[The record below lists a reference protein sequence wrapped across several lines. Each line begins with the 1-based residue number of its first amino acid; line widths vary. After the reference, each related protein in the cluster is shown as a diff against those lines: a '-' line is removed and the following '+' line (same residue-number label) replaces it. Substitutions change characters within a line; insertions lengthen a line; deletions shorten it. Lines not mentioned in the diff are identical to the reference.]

1 MNHVELHEV
10 LSKTLKDLQSQRVNV
25 EEADAIFKGSSK
37 LISNCKNEIKV
48 IELGFDVDVPLMG
61 ITKDQVKEKF
71 ARDEE
76 GSNEKKMDEIR
87 KKIKF

>member
-10 LSKTLKDLQSQRVNV
+10 LSKTLKDLQSQKVNI

-61 ITKDQVKEKF
+61 ITKAQVKEKF
-71 ARDEE
+71 AQDKE
-76 GSNEKKMDEIR
+76 SNNEVAIDRIR

>member
-10 LSKTLKDLQSQRVNV
+10 LSKTLKDLQSQRINL

-71 ARDEE
+71 AQDKESNNE
-76 GSNEKKMDEIR
+76 GAIDRIR